1 MSEIPENGLFFPEMY
16 TVVPAGGKRKARNDC
31 SMSVFTPPPL
41 KKKKKKKVENRGE
54 QPKKMRNNKT
64 HLAQIKYRRCNK
76 IGEKRSAGSYKSYS
90 PNEAYKLA
98 NR

>member
-41 KKKKKKKVENRGE
+41 KKKKIFKRGGGGYDE
-54 QPKKMRNNKT
+54 REK
-64 HLAQIKYRRCNK
+64 K
-76 IGEKRSAGSYKSYS
+76 IGVKPLK
-90 PNEAYKLA
+90 
-98 NR
+98 